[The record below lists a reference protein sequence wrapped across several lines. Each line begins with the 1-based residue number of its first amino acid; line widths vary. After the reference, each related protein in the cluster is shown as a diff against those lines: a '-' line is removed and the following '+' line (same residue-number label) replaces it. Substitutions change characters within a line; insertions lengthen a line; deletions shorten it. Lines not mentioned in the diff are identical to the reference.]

1 MIMKGDKSKAL
12 KAEIA
17 ALERKLFEAK
27 AQYAA
32 TLGVA
37 FDALP
42 KAATE
47 YHASGVILEISAIG
61 GKAIIPPVMIR
72 DGLSNATVKALQ
84 ADIAR
89 SFELAT
95 LVNPAMATARHG

>member
-1 MIMKGDKSKAL
+1 MKGDKSKAL
-12 KAEIA
+12 RAEIA
-17 ALERKLFEAK
+17 TLERKLFEAR

-32 TLGVA
+32 TLGAA

-42 KAATE
+42 KAASD
-47 YHASGVILEISAIG
+47 YHASGVILELTAIG
-61 GKAIIPPVMIR
+61 GKVIMPPVMIR
-72 DGLSNATVKALQ
+72 DGLSLAAVKALQ

-95 LVNPAMATARHG
+95 LVNPAMATAR

>member
-1 MIMKGDKSKAL
+1 MKGDKRKAL
-12 KAEIA
+12 QTEIA

-27 AQYAA
+27 AQYAS
-32 TLGVA
+32 TLGAA
-37 FDALP
+37 FDAIP
-42 KAATE
+42 KATE

-61 GKAIIPPVMIR
+61 GKEVIPAVMIR
-72 DGLSNATVKALQ
+72 DGLSQATVKAIQ

-95 LVNPAMATARHG
+95 LVNPAMAKAHYKD